1 MHVNQALD
9 VGATGIN
16 ITTSGTSASGT
27 IPNAADGNKPKYCY
41 VCTTAACRIRW
52 GKGAQTAVATDLY
65 LPADEPMVIKTVGA
79 DTIAAIQQSAAGS
92 LTVTPLEW
100 TR

>member
-27 IPNAADGNKPKYCY
+27 IPNAADGAKPKYCY
-41 VCTTAACRIRW
+41 IAATAACRVRW

-65 LPADEPMVIKTVGA
+65 LPANVPLVIKTHGA
-79 DTIAAIQQSAAGS
+79 DTIAAIQEASAGK
-92 LTVTPLEW
+92 LTVAPLEW